1 MCRKKTGRKVFN
13 PLKGGKK
20 RIYNTRN
27 KVFDMQLFCG
37 SCLEEKHRVENVALA
52 FWPHLRSKMM
62 IIGFRLYQL
71 MLVATF
77 SYREEMNGLSSR
89 VEK

>member
-1 MCRKKTGRKVFN
+1 MCRKKQEEKF
-13 PLKGGKK
+13 LILWKGKK
-20 RIYNTRN
+20 RLYNTRN
-27 KVFDMQLFCG
+27 KVVDMQLFCG
-37 SCLEEKHRVENVALA
+37 SCFEEKHRVENVALA

-71 MLVATF
+71 MLVATV

>member
-1 MCRKKTGRKVFN
+1 
-13 PLKGGKK
+13 
-20 RIYNTRN
+20 
-27 KVFDMQLFCG
+27 MQLFCG
-37 SCLEEKHRVENVALA
+37 SCFEEKHRVENVALV

-71 MLVATF
+71 MLVATV